1 MFKYFL
7 AVLLLTC
14 LYCYGETNSN
24 EFENSP
30 QLNHSSKDLKKQYS
44 DIEVDKLLQDLEN
57 YESYRPD
64 SSSDT
69 SRNPFHKK
77 RYNFAIDKD

>member
-7 AVLLLTC
+7 AVLLLIS
-14 LYCYGETNSN
+14 LYCFSKTDDN
-24 EFENSP
+24 EFVNSSQP
-30 QLNHSSKDLKKQYS
+30 NQPSKDLKKQHP
-44 DIEVDKLLQDLEN
+44 DMDVDKLLQDLEN

-77 RYNFAIDKD
+77 RYKFEKDKN